1 MRTEDTEL
9 LTVGQLLE
17 ELAEFE
23 EDYYDYDVVCWTPDR
38 EPCFPTSV
46 ELDGEGDLCI
56 SLKEDDGE
64 NYSVGM
70 LLEEL
75 DKYDPDTRVYVAAR
89 GLFLNIEVKNDNT
102 IFYEDLD
109 EESDIEV
116 VASDGIIFGKYEDES
131 SDYEDDDCQEVEEEE
146 SELEEKAENNNSATM
161 KIVLALALLLCA
173 YGTYYNISAI
183 IHNSNNDGIYKN
195 VISVILC
202 LFLLAIGI
210 KSFLPSKKNNLKK

>member
-1 MRTEDTEL
+1 MKTTEDTEL
-9 LTVGQLLE
+9 LTVGQLVE

-23 EDYYDYDVVCWTPDR
+23 EDYSDYDVVCWTPDH

-46 ELDGEGDLCI
+46 ELDEDGDLCI

-75 DKYDPDTRVYVAAR
+75 DKYDPDTQVYVAAR
-89 GLFLNIEVKNDNT
+89 GLFMNIEVKNDYT

-116 VASDGIIFGKYEDES
+116 VACDGIIFGEYEDEWEE
-131 SDYEDDDCQEVEEEE
+131 EDDD
-146 SELEEKAENNNSATM
+146 
-161 KIVLALALLLCA
+161 
-173 YGTYYNISAI
+173 
-183 IHNSNNDGIYKN
+183 D
-195 VISVILC
+195 
-202 LFLLAIGI
+202 F
-210 KSFLPSKKNNLKK
+210 

>member
-1 MRTEDTEL
+1 MTTEDTEL
-9 LTVGQLLE
+9 LTVSQLLE

-38 EPCFPTSV
+38 EPCFPTCV
-46 ELDGEGDLCI
+46 ELDGDGDLCI

-116 VASDGIIFGKYEDES
+116 VACDGIIFSKYEDES
-131 SDYEDDDCQEVEEEE
+131 SDDEEDDDNQECEEE
-146 SELEEKAENNNSATM
+146 SNLEEKAENNNSATM

-173 YGTYYNISAI
+173 YGAYYNISAI
-183 IHNSNNDGIYKN
+183 ISNSNNEGIYVN
-195 VISVILC
+195 VISVFLC
-202 LFLLAIGI
+202 LLLLVIGI

>member
-1 MRTEDTEL
+1 MTTEDTEL
-9 LTVGQLLE
+9 LTVSQLLE

-38 EPCFPTSV
+38 EPCFPTCV
-46 ELDGEGDLCI
+46 ELDGDGDLCI

-116 VASDGIIFGKYEDES
+116 VACDGIIFSKYEDES
-131 SDYEDDDCQEVEEEE
+131 SDDEDDDNQECEEE
-146 SELEEKAENNNSATM
+146 SNLEEKAENNNSATM

-173 YGTYYNISAI
+173 YGAYYNISAI
-183 IHNSNNDGIYKN
+183 ISNSNNEGIYVN
-195 VISVILC
+195 VISVFRC
-202 LFLLAIGI
+202 LLLLVIGI

>member
-1 MRTEDTEL
+1 MTTEDTEL
-9 LTVGQLLE
+9 LTVSQLLE

-109 EESDIEV
+109 EESDMEV
-116 VASDGIIFGKYEDES
+116 VACDGIIFSKYEDES
-131 SDYEDDDCQEVEEEE
+131 SDDEDDDNQECEE
-146 SELEEKAENNNSATM
+146 
-161 KIVLALALLLCA
+161 
-173 YGTYYNISAI
+173 
-183 IHNSNNDGIYKN
+183 
-195 VISVILC
+195 
-202 LFLLAIGI
+202 
-210 KSFLPSKKNNLKK
+210 

>member
-1 MRTEDTEL
+1 MKTTEDTEL

-23 EDYYDYDVVCWTPDR
+23 EDYSDYDVVCWTPDH

-46 ELDGEGDLCI
+46 ELDEDGDLCI

-64 NYSVGM
+64 NYNVGM

-75 DKYDPDTRVYVAAR
+75 QEYDEDTLVYVAAR
-89 GLFLNIEVKNDNT
+89 GLLMNIEVKNDYT

-116 VASDGIIFGKYEDES
+116 VACDGIVFGEYEDEWE
-131 SDYEDDDCQEVEEEE
+131 EDDD
-146 SELEEKAENNNSATM
+146 
-161 KIVLALALLLCA
+161 
-173 YGTYYNISAI
+173 
-183 IHNSNNDGIYKN
+183 DD
-195 VISVILC
+195 
-202 LFLLAIGI
+202 F
-210 KSFLPSKKNNLKK
+210 

>member
-116 VASDGIIFGKYEDES
+116 VACDSIIFGKYEDES

>member
-116 VASDGIIFGKYEDES
+116 VACDGIIFGKYEDES